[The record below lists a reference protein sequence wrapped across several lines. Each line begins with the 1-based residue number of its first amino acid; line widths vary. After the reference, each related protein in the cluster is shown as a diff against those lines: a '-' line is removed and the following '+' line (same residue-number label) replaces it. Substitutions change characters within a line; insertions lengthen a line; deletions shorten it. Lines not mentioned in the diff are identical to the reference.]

1 MSVDDDEAVQPVQ
14 PAPGDVPSTTAT
26 TPVSMNVLSPSA
38 NGGESKAGMGGS
50 GPMRRLIMLLVV
62 LLPCVACD
70 QVTKVLAVD
79 HLRGHRPLN
88 YFDGLFRLTY
98 AENPGAFLG
107 LGKSL
112 PDNVRLGLFS
122 VVVGLVL
129 LAACVWMIRK
139 EMPRAAFFGL
149 ALLVAGGVGNLIDRV
164 ARDGHRVV
172 DFAQLRAPDPVAFL
186 QTGIFNVADVHIVVG
201 ALLMVVPLG
210 RRKED
215 PEPSPPPPEAAAA
228 A

>member
-14 PAPGDVPSTTAT
+14 PATGDVPSTTTT

-38 NGGESKAGMGGS
+38 SGGESKAAMGGS
-50 GPMRRLIMLLVV
+50 GAMRRLIMLLLV

-149 ALLVAGGVGNLIDRV
+149 ALLVAGGVGNLIDRI
-164 ARDGHRVV
+164 AYGHVV
-172 DFAQLRAPDPVAFL
+172 DFLDFHFGSYVYP
-186 QTGIFNVADVHIVVG
+186 TFNVADSGICVG
-201 ALLMVVPLG
+201 VLIYLIYSL
-210 RRKED
+210 RN
-215 PEPSPPPPEAAAA
+215 PPEDNKTEVNR
-228 A
+228 